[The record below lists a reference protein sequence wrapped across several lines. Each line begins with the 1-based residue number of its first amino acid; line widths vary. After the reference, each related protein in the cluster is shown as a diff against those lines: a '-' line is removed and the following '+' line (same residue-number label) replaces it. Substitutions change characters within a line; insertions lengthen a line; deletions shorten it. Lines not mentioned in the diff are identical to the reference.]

1 VREIRIM
8 STSRFQ
14 KERSKVETDLCLSFL
29 LLLRRLRTGEMQ
41 MRICMYVWCSV
52 LASEEQRKEGSEGE
66 TREVINGQRESVISI
81 LNTQNEV
88 APSFSICRLSRATR
102 VFKYLF

>member
-1 VREIRIM
+1 M

-14 KERSKVETDLCLSFL
+14 KERSKVETDLCLS

-41 MRICMYVWCSV
+41 MRISMYVWCSV

-102 VFKYLF
+102 VFKYLFYCF

>member
-1 VREIRIM
+1 MFIVSAAAAASAYRRNANA
-8 STSRFQ
+8 
-14 KERSKVETDLCLSFL
+14 DLYVCV
-29 LLLRRLRTGEMQ
+29 
-41 MRICMYVWCSV
+41 VWCSV